1 MPQNVMDEIVVTVV
15 MPIRNEARFIE
26 RALRSVL
33 AQDFGLDA
41 MEIIVADGMSTDGTR
56 DIVAAFQSH
65 YPNLRLI
72 DNPGRIAATGLNAA
86 IGRARGKIIVRV
98 DGHCEIATDYVSRCI
113 NHLAE
118 ENIIGVGGPVETV
131 GEDGFSAAVALA
143 MSSNFGVGGSAFR
156 TVKDRSLIVD
166 TVAFPAYTR
175 DTIVRAGLYDPEMVR
190 NQDDEF
196 NYRLGKL
203 GGRILLASDIRS
215 RYYSR
220 SSAGTL
226 WRQYFEYGYWK
237 VRVMQKHPAQM
248 RWRQFV
254 PPIFVAVLLLSLS
267 IAPFSGFAGWIFLF
281 VVCLYVTLTL
291 LASVLA
297 VRKGRWQSLHMLPL
311 IYATLHLSYGTG
323 FIWGLVAFR
332 KRWMGDTHL
341 EGKTVTGQ

>member
-1 MPQNVMDEIVVTVV
+1 MDEIVVTVV
-15 MPIRNEARFIE
+15 MPIRNEAQYIE
-26 RALRSVL
+26 RALLSVL
-33 AQDFGLDA
+33 AQDFGLET

-56 DIVAAFQSH
+56 EIVAALQSH
-65 YPNLRLI
+65 YPNLHLI
-72 DNPGRIAATGLNAA
+72 DNPGRIASTGLNAA
-86 IGRARGKIIVRV
+86 IRRARGKIIVRV

-118 ENIIGVGGPVETV
+118 ENITGVGGPVETV
-131 GEDGFSAAVALA
+131 GEDRFSAAVALA

-175 DTIVRAGLYDPEMVR
+175 DTIVRAGFYDTELVR

-196 NYRLGKL
+196 NYRLNKL

-220 SSAGTL
+220 SSARAL

-237 VRVMQKHPAQM
+237 VRVMQKHPGQM

-254 PPIFVAVLLLSLS
+254 PPMFVVALLLSLS
-267 IAPFSGFAGWIFLF
+267 IMPFFGFADWIFLSI
-281 VVCLYVTLTL
+281 VCLYVTLTL

-297 VRKGRWQSLHMLPL
+297 VRKGQWQSLHMLPL

-323 FIWGLVAFR
+323 FIWGLVAFW
-332 KRWMGDTHL
+332 KRWLGDTHL